1 MTEQEAIDY
10 VIDDLKYDEA
20 ELADEKA
27 RKQKRK
33 NHEVP
38 SKDRIDILEHR
49 IKVNKVIIQALKER
63 KRRLELIEKYESLQ
77 ESYDYKS
84 SLWRY
89 YQDLINALEQC
100 EVEDE

>member
-63 KRRLELIEKYESLQ
+63 KRRLELIEAYIERNK
-77 ESYDYKS
+77 
-84 SLWRY
+84 
-89 YQDLINALEQC
+89 LIDGEINTLICDNIIEALEEC
-100 EVEDE
+100 EAD